1 MNSWFGKQPDEQ
13 MSSGDDLEQTEV
25 IPETDTSEESAGGVP
40 ATVEPGPSADGR
52 LALLDQARHAI
63 ATAESMDEV
72 KDIRDKAEAARKYAE
87 SASLGL
93 EAQNYAAEVKLRA
106 ERKAGELIAQLKL
119 HGGDRRS
126 NDSDD
131 RVTLEQPV
139 RLGDRLAIEFKI
151 ARQLSNRR
159 QRVTGAQL
167 AGADSLFDLVYQLG
181 ERRVRGIDVDDD
193 FHLIV
198 SYQLYHVVTWYIWH
212 QANASP
218 W

>member
-1 MNSWFGKQPDEQ
+1 MNSWFGKQEGEQ
-13 MSSGDDLEQTEV
+13 MSSGDELDRVEV

-106 ERKAGELIAQLKL
+106 DLKAGELIAKLKL
-119 HGGDRRS
+119 HCGDRRS
-126 NDSDD
+126 QDPYDL
-131 RVTLEQPV
+131 VTLE
-139 RLGDRLAIEFKI
+139 EM
-151 ARQLSNRR
+151 
-159 QRVTGAQL
+159 
-167 AGADSLFDLVYQLG
+167 
-181 ERRVRGIDVDDD
+181 GI
-193 FHLIV
+193 
-198 SYQLYHVVTWYIWH
+198 SKYH
-212 QANASP
+212 SSRCLL
-218 W
+218 